1 MANVT
6 TAESKE
12 DSGID
17 ATDLIIGVGAADTAW
32 RFKKQTAW
40 LLRNTWRVGT
50 SLAKKHK
57 LAAIVLA
64 GFSLLQTDAAK
75 EALAEIEKSVGKQY
89 RKAEEWVSDLMM
101 DDNILALSADA
112 VNTRVDAPE
121 GIFDGI
127 PMDIVRAIPE
137 PVRQGLADRK
147 ERSTGLV
154 TIKQTRPVSALEM
167 RIHTMRTIG
176 TYFGVRDASSMKKL
190 RYAIKDFVT
199 MSELDLDEVTHL
211 MEV

>member
-1 MANVT
+1 
-6 TAESKE
+6 
-12 DSGID
+12 
-17 ATDLIIGVGAADTAW
+17 
-32 RFKKQTAW
+32 
-40 LLRNTWRVGT
+40 
-50 SLAKKHK
+50 
-57 LAAIVLA
+57 
-64 GFSLLQTDAAK
+64 
-75 EALAEIEKSVGKQY
+75 
-89 RKAEEWVSDLMM
+89 MM